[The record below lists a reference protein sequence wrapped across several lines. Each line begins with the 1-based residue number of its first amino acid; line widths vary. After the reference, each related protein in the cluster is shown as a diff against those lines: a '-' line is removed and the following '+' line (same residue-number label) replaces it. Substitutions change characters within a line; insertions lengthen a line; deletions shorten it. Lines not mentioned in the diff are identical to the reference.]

1 MSISIATGD
10 EISEAEESLLVND
23 IVRRSVDFNDRPS
36 YRSKSG
42 GSKSASF
49 IIGTIVK
56 THNSFSKIKCS
67 FMNNS

>member
-23 IVRRSVDFNDRPS
+23 IVRRSVDFNGRPS
-36 YRSKSG
+36 HRSKSG
-42 GSKSASF
+42 GWKSASF